1 MHYLLQPGPTLPDRF
16 AHLIGGL
23 CFYLGAV
30 FTRDRSTASLTLLV
44 QARLQRLSARFAALV
59 ARVEAGTLR
68 PARARATVQ
77 ASQMRRVGSLGGMP
91 RAFGWLCRLMPE
103 GNLYAG
109 MLEEQI
115 HSDAE
120 LVALLAKAPQAGRLL
135 RPVLRMMGRPVPE
148 SLRIPKLPQAR
159 AVRPEPVATPGTPY
173 REQPPGSHY
182 PASIWPTRMQWERAG
197 RRLARQAVRRISP
210 Q

>member
-1 MHYLLQPGPTLPDRF
+1 M
-16 AHLIGGL
+16 
-23 CFYLGAV
+23 GAV
-30 FTRDRSTASLTLLV
+30 FTRDRSTAPLTLLV
-44 QARLQRLSARFAALV
+44 QARLRRLSARFAALV

-68 PARARATVQ
+68 PARARVTVQ
-77 ASQMRRVGSLGGMP
+77 GSRAPRVGSPGGMP
-91 RAFGWLCRLMPE
+91 REFGWLCRLMPE

-115 HSDAE
+115 RSDVE

-148 SLRIPKLPQAR
+148 SLRIPKVAQAR
-159 AVRPEPVATPGTPY
+159 MVRPEPIATPCTPY

-182 PASIWPTRMQWERAG
+182 PASIWPTKAQWERAG
-197 RRLARQAVRRISP
+197 KRFARQASRQISP
-210 Q
+210 E